1 MKKNVA
7 LIIWGLQISG
17 GGARQILELGISLK
31 KMGHHVDI
39 FCVDLDKEK
48 CYPHLLKQLSVYSV
62 NTTNKKQ
69 THHLAKYSILQKVVN
84 LIPHFLNKRHN
95 LLLLR
100 DLILKYDKKVHYDY
114 YNYHETEVYK
124 LCEFFPREKNFWMMN
139 DLFIKGESLPE
150 TIYRRLG
157 HLEYQ
162 IKYRRKMNK
171 IIVLDAINKSIIKRY
186 LHTDSVIVR
195 SGLKQDDFY
204 FKRRYVNKK
213 TLSLLATGI
222 FFPHRRFEDLI
233 EAMNI
238 LVNKKKH
245 KDINLAIIGET
256 KTDLLYFT
264 KIESLVKNYHLE
276 KYVSFLGRVS
286 EDELKKR
293 YKTSDIFI
301 FPNNP
306 QTWGL
311 AVFEAMLS
319 GCVAIVSKG
328 AGAHEVLIDNKTAML
343 VDPERPTQI
352 AKKIELLNNNFPLRR
367 DIAKAGQ
374 QFVKDNISWN
384 KYASE
389 MLRVF
394 SSSN

>member
-1 MKKNVA
+1 
-7 LIIWGLQISG
+7 
-17 GGARQILELGISLK
+17 
-31 KMGHHVDI
+31 MGHHVDI

-343 VDPERPTQI
+343 VDTERPTQI